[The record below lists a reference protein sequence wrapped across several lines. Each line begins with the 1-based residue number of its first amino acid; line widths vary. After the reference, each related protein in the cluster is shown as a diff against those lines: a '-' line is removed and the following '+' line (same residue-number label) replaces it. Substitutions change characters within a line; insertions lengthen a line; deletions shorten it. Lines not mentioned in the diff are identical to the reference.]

1 MRTQSVRYSINSQGV
16 GLVQP
21 QKREYFSME
30 HQLSSFQEEEIHL
43 RDYWRVIMKYRWTV
57 VTMFIIVLV
66 TVAIATFSMDPVYK
80 ATAQILIDKENPNI
94 LSIQEVMSLDARDV
108 DYYQTQYKIL
118 QSRSLARA
126 VIKAM
131 DLAHHKEFVDMGQE
145 RGLAALINSIK
156 ESLSS
161 LLRSLFPSRKGS
173 QASADLTPAEIQ
185 EREEGKLI
193 DKFLDRLQV
202 EPIRNS
208 HLVNISFLAHD
219 PTLTA
224 RVVNALADQY
234 IQHNLRL
241 KYEASIDASEWL
253 NKNVGELKKKV
264 ESSEEAL
271 HSYKEENKIVSLEE
285 KQDIIVQKL
294 SELNTAVTDAKT
306 KRIRL
311 ETLYNQAMKFKNNWE
326 MLESLPSVMNN
337 PLIQELKKNYITLLA
352 EYTRESKQYGEKHPH
367 IIKINSELTALRNRI
382 QSEVQKI
389 VDSIKTEYE
398 IAVAQEKVLIDA
410 LNEQKEE
417 ALELN
422 KKAIQYNVLKRDAE
436 SNQQMFEVVLNRLK
450 ETDLTRG
457 LKTSNVR
464 IIDRAEVPEYPL
476 KPNKKLNLLMGALV
490 GLFAGVGLAFF
501 FEYLDNTIK
510 TPEDL
515 KRYLDLPFLGPV
527 PHLDLAETAG
537 LPCPEMIALYKPK
550 SHISEAY
557 KGLRTSVLFSFPD
570 HGPKALLITSASPSE
585 GKTITSANLAITM
598 AQGGSRVVMLDCDM
612 RKPRLH
618 RLFSMKN
625 ERGISNLL
633 VGQCQIKDVI
643 QDGPVANLKVITCGH
658 RPPNPSELL
667 VSDRLSQILA
677 ELKEEFDHIIID
689 SPPLVAVTDSVIIS
703 RIVDGVILVIHGGVT
718 SREVIKRGCD
728 LLKNVK
734 APLLGAIINNIDLGK
749 RSYYYYYQYY
759 YYQYYGDGEQ
769 KGERRR
775 RRRKRRVHED
785 AVTKIGVDES
795 QEEEVESQQQLV
807 RR

>member
-1 MRTQSVRYSINSQGV
+1 M
-16 GLVQP
+16 
-21 QKREYFSME
+21 
-30 HQLSSFQEEEIHL
+30 SFQEEEIHL
-43 RDYWRVIMKYRWTV
+43 RDYWRVVMKYRWTV
-57 VTMFIIVLV
+57 VTLFIIVFV
-66 TVAIATFSMDPVYK
+66 TVAIATFSAEPVYK
-80 ATAQILIDKENPNI
+80 ATAQILIDKENPNV
-94 LSIQEVMSLDARDV
+94 LSIQEVMSLDAQDL

-118 QSRSLARA
+118 QSRSLTRA

-131 DLAHHKEFVDMGQE
+131 DLAHHKEFDSTQQE
-145 RGLAALINSIK
+145 KGLIATVASSIR

-161 LLRSLFPSRKGS
+161 LLHTFFPSRPDS
-173 QASADLTPAEIQ
+173 SATATLTPQEIRD
-185 EREEGKLI
+185 REEGRLI
-193 DKFLDRLQV
+193 DAFLDKLQV

-224 RVVNALADQY
+224 RVVNVLADQY
-234 IQHNLRL
+234 IQHNLKL
-241 KYEASIDASEWL
+241 KFEASMDASEWL
-253 NKNVGELKKKV
+253 NRNVGELKKKV
-264 ESSEEAL
+264 ETSEEAL

-311 ETLYNQAMKFKNNWE
+311 ETLYNQANKFKASGE

-337 PLIQELKKNYITLLA
+337 PLIQELKKDYISLLA
-352 EYTRESKQYGEKHPH
+352 EYNRESKQYGSKHPH
-367 IIKINSELTALRNRI
+367 IIKISSQLTSLKNRI

-389 VDSIKTEYE
+389 ANSIKTEYE
-398 IAVAQEKVLIDA
+398 IAVAQEQVLIEA

-457 LKTSNVR
+457 LKNSNIR
-464 IIDRAEVPEYPL
+464 IIDRAEVPEFPI
-476 KPNKKLNLLMGALV
+476 KPNKKLNLLLGAIV
-490 GLFAGVGLAFF
+490 GLFAGIGLSFF

-515 KRYLDLPFLGPV
+515 KRYLNLTFLGPV
-527 PHLDLAETAG
+527 PHLDLSETEG
-537 LPCPEMIALYKPK
+537 LPCPEMIALHKPK
-550 SHISEAY
+550 SHTSEAY

-570 HGPKALLITSASPSE
+570 HDPKALLITSASPSE
-585 GKTITSANLAITM
+585 GKTITSTNLAITM
-598 AQGGSRVVMLDCDM
+598 AQGGSRVVMIDCDM

-618 RLFSMKN
+618 RLLNMKN
-625 ERGISNLL
+625 EKGISNLL
-633 VGQCQIKDVI
+633 IGQCPIEDVL
-643 QDGPVANLKVITCGH
+643 QNGPVDNLKIITCGH

-667 VSDRLSQILA
+667 VSDNLKNILT
-677 ELKEEFDHIIID
+677 ELKKRFDHIIID

-718 SREVIKRGCD
+718 SREVIKRGYD
-728 LLKNVK
+728 LLKNVN
-734 APLLGAIINNIDLGK
+734 APMLGGIINNIDLGK

-759 YYQYYGDGEQ
+759 YYQYYGDGET
-769 KGERRR
+769 KTH
-775 RRRKRRVHED
+775 KRRTRKKRVQHAEHE
-785 AVTKIGVDES
+785 VNES
-795 QEEEVESQQQLV
+795 REVAWK
-807 RR
+807 